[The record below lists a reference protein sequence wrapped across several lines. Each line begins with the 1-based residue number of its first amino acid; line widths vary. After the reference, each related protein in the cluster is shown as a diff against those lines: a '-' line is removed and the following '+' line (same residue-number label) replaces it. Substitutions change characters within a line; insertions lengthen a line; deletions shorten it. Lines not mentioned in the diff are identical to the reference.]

1 MAKIEKRCKF
11 KVALKKDMRPGM
23 RDMLEFGIGWKIP
36 VPWYDKNKGEIIRKL
51 PIVEIDISDASKPVF
66 VLDASTKYNSRLVRH
81 SFDYILECCFDYIE
95 DIPKLSDYKF
105 LIDDI
110 KVDEYV
116 AITSDNYEY
125 LVDEIV
131 KVTTRHMC
139 SQSGRICEINDKS
152 NTFTIDTSEDAH
164 SSSWIYSIDDVLLIK
179 SAPE

>member
-152 NTFTIDTSEDAH
+152 NTFTIDTSEDAY

>member
-23 RDMLEFGIGWKIP
+23 MDMLEFGVGWKIP
-36 VPWYDKNKGEIIRKL
+36 VPWYDKNKGKIIRKL

-66 VLDASTKYNSRLVRH
+66 VLDASTKYHSRLVQH

-116 AITSDNYEY
+116 AITTDNYEY
-125 LVDEIV
+125 LIDEIV
-131 KVTTRHMC
+131 KVTTRHMD
-139 SQSGRICEINDKS
+139 SRSGRICEINDKG

-164 SSSWIYSIDDVLLIK
+164 SSSWIYSIDEVLSIE